1 MKIAFVFPPIWTPHS
16 DGSLQIWNRE
26 VATRLAKFHD
36 VFVYSGIFDS
46 ELWDSLKDGVHY
58 RPLSTRWDQR
68 FARGLRFLHRLFGF
82 RAPLFQSDF
91 WYPMYCL
98 KVALD
103 LRKQNCDV
111 AHVHYYPQFAALI
124 KRLNPNLR
132 VVLHMHGEWLTQ
144 VNFNHLGPRLSS
156 IDLVISCSEF
166 VTKAIRK
173 KFPEIMNRCQ
183 TIPMGVSPDAFC
195 RAWQAHQAN
204 GTFRK
209 RLLCV
214 GRISPEKGTHVLL
227 DAFELIVRQYPDATL
242 TVVGPE
248 WIAPRED
255 ITDLCLRK
263 EVIESLEP
271 FYRHGYLEQLR
282 RKLSPAAA
290 RQITFTGLVGHGD
303 VPTFYENAD
312 VYVGPSLYESFGVSI
327 LEAMVAGLP
336 VVATR
341 VGAVPELIAHGRT
354 GFIVET
360 ADPEGIAGAIQQM
373 FENPGI
379 HNSISHSA
387 HDAVV
392 RQFSWDTI
400 CSTLIRMYTGAPEA
414 EADLPEYSEP
424 GRK

>member
-26 VATRLAKFHD
+26 VATRLAKCHD
-36 VFVYSGIFDS
+36 VLVYSGIFDS
-46 ELWDSLKDGVHY
+46 EIRDSLKDGVHY
-58 RPLSTRWDQR
+58 RPLSTRWDQQ
-68 FARGLRFLHRLFGF
+68 FARGLRFLHRLFGL
-82 RAPLFQSDF
+82 RAPLFQSDL
-91 WYPMYCL
+91 WYPIYCL
-98 KVALD
+98 RVALD

-124 KRLNPNLR
+124 KRLNPGLR

-144 VNFNHLGPRLSS
+144 VNFNHLGARLSS

-166 VTKAIRK
+166 VTQAIRK
-173 KFPEIMNRCQ
+173 KFPEITHRCQ
-183 TIPMGVSPDAFC
+183 TVPMGVSPDAFS
-195 RAWQAHQAN
+195 RAWQAHQADD
-204 GTFRK
+204 TFRK

-255 ITDLCLRK
+255 ITDLCLQK
-263 EVIESLEP
+263 EIIESLEQ
-271 FYRHGYLEQLR
+271 FYRDGYLEQLR

-290 RQITFTGLVGHGD
+290 RQITFTGLAGHDD

-327 LEAMVAGLP
+327 IEAMVAGLP

-341 VGAVPELIAHGRT
+341 VGAVPELITHGRT
-354 GFIVET
+354 GLIVET
-360 ADPEGIAGAIQQM
+360 ADPEAIAAAVHEL
-373 FENPGI
+373 FLNPGI
-379 HNSISHSA
+379 RNSISHSA
-387 HDAVV
+387 REAVKQ
-392 RQFSWDTI
+392 QFSWNTI
-400 CSTLIRMYTGAPEA
+400 CSTLIRMYSGAPEA
-414 EADLPEYSEP
+414 GAVLPEYSEP